1 MLQGAI
7 SFYFLVT
14 RKQLYNYLGE
24 SVLTALTSK
33 LFIQVGLTWVTVTT
47 NTVMEGDNV
56 FLKDSQFGLAKFKF
70 MKT

>member
-7 SFYFLVT
+7 SFYLLVT